1 MKKVKKLKKSKDLD
15 SLLAKKCKKILGGFD
30 KKKLV
35 ALESDISSESS
46 SNEYCKYKKKKNSG
60 DLDKLLALKYKKLL
74 GKVDPR
80 KLVET
85 SSSSE
90 SDSSSGDKKTEK
102 KKNKK
107 ASSSSESE
115 SSSDDQNIKRRPAK
129 SPDSINKE
137 SSRLKRNRLKGDS
150 KRSRKRDSS
159 EEVVGRKKQKSTYKD
174 VKFKNRGSSCDSE
187 ISHKV
192 KNQKLHHESKMLNK
206 NRDFSRDNCSKSSL
220 NERDKNKTSEKR
232 KDRDEGRNRD
242 ERNATSK
249 ETCTDPG
256 SNKSKISYDKRNY
269 SKKSTSTYR
278 DKHEKNLDD
287 YSDSS
292 SSSCSKQMINKRDG
306 DKHIKKEGNKRPES
320 NLSCSESRSKKQK
333 PYEKS
338 GKSRETPRKTK
349 LTSSSSSS
357 DSDTSLSIEKG
368 NQKKQYG
375 LVVRTIIYELFYKNF

>member
-1 MKKVKKLKKSKDLD
+1 MKKLKKSKDLD

-30 KKKLV
+30 KKKLG

-46 SNEYCKYKKKKNSG
+46 SNESCKYKKKNSG

-90 SDSSSGDKKTEK
+90 SDSSSWDKKIEK
-102 KKNKK
+102 KKKKK

-115 SSSDDQNIKRRPAK
+115 SSSDDQNIKRRPVENL
-129 SPDSINKE
+129 DSINKA
-137 SSRLKRNRLKGDS
+137 RNRLKDNS

-159 EEVVGRKKQKSTYKD
+159 DEVVGRKKQKPTYKH
-174 VKFKNRGSSCDSE
+174 VKSKNRGSSCDSE
-187 ISHKV
+187 VSHDDK
-192 KNQKLHHESKMLNK
+192 KQKLHHKSKTIYK
-206 NRDFSRDNCSKSSL
+206 NRDFERDNCLKSSL
-220 NERDKNKTSEKR
+220 NERDKKKTSEKN
-232 KDRDEGRNRD
+232 KECDEDRGKD
-242 ERNATSK
+242 ERSTKSK
-249 ETCTDPG
+249 ETSTHRG
-256 SNKSKISYDKRNY
+256 SNKSKISHDKRN
-269 SKKSTSTYR
+269 SKKTTNSYT
-278 DKHEKNLDD
+278 DKYERNHDD

-292 SSSCSKQMINKRDG
+292 SSSCSKQIINKRDSG
-306 DKHIKKEGNKRPES
+306 KNIKKESNKRYES
-320 NLSCSESRSKKQK
+320 NLSCSESKSKK

-338 GKSRETPRKTK
+338 GKRETHRKTK

-357 DSDTSLSIEKG
+357 DSDTSLSIRKC

-375 LVVRTIIYELFYKNF
+375 LVVRTLIYYLFENNF

>member
-1 MKKVKKLKKSKDLD
+1 MKKLKKSKDLD

-35 ALESDISSESS
+35 TLESDISSESS
-46 SNEYCKYKKKKNSG
+46 SNESCKYKKKNSG

-90 SDSSSGDKKTEK
+90 SDSSSWDKKTEK
-102 KKNKK
+102 KKKKK

-115 SSSDDQNIKRRPAK
+115 SSSDDQNIKRRPAENL
-129 SPDSINKE
+129 DSINKA
-137 SSRLKRNRLKGDS
+137 SSRLKRNRLKDDS

-159 EEVVGRKKQKSTYKD
+159 DEVVERKKQKTTYKH
-174 VKFKNRGSSCDSE
+174 VKSKNRGFSCDSE
-187 ISHKV
+187 VSHDDK
-192 KNQKLHHESKMLNK
+192 KQKLHHKLKKVHK
-206 NRDFSRDNCSKSSL
+206 NRDFERENCLKSSL
-220 NERDKNKTSEKR
+220 NERDKKKTSEKN
-232 KDRDEGRNRD
+232 KERDEDRGKD
-242 ERNATSK
+242 ERSTKSKDTS
-249 ETCTDPG
+249 TYRG
-256 SNKSKISYDKRNY
+256 SNKSKISHDKRN
-269 SKKSTSTYR
+269 SKKSTSSYT
-278 DKHEKNLDD
+278 DKYGRKYDD

-292 SSSCSKQMINKRDG
+292 SSSCSKQIINKRDSG
-306 DKHIKKEGNKRPES
+306 KHIKKESNKRHES
-320 NLSCSESRSKKQK
+320 NLSCSESKSKK

-338 GKSRETPRKTK
+338 GKRETHRKTK

-357 DSDTSLSIEKG
+357 DSDTSLSIRQC

-375 LVVRTIIYELFYKNF
+375 LVVRTLFY